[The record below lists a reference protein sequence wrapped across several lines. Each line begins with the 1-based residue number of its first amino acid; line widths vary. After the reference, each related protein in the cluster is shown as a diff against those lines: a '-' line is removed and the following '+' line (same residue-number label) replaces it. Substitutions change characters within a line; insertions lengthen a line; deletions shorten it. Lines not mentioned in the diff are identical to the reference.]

1 MGTPVGTSGLSLA
14 EDQSALGV
22 IEICGERTDVRPEA
36 EGKDIII
43 PQSQGDMWLVVGE
56 SHRAGTTP
64 PSLRARAPLKRLE
77 PPHLELVIGSCEF
90 RCWELNSGP
99 LQEQ

>member
-36 EGKDIII
+36 KGKDIII
-43 PQSQGDMWLVVGE
+43 PQSQGDM
-56 SHRAGTTP
+56 
-64 PSLRARAPLKRLE
+64 
-77 PPHLELVIGSCEF
+77 
-90 RCWELNSGP
+90 
-99 LQEQ
+99 

>member
-43 PQSQGDMWLVVGE
+43 PQSQGDM
-56 SHRAGTTP
+56 
-64 PSLRARAPLKRLE
+64 
-77 PPHLELVIGSCEF
+77 
-90 RCWELNSGP
+90 
-99 LQEQ
+99 